1 KYYIIG
7 EHFNVEE
14 LTSELKKAGL
24 TSEVEYINRN
34 ILFFELVIDND
45 LLVPFIF
52 LGVLYLLYFL
62 YDRGYNL
69 KFYAIQKL

>member
-1 KYYIIG
+1 LNREIKGKYYIIG

-45 LLVPFIF
+45 LLEPFIF

-62 YDRGYNL
+62 Y
-69 KFYAIQKL
+69 